1 MTPRRSLV
9 LLVLLISA
17 LALPSSAGAAVQP
30 TWAAADDAT
39 VHPGVQVVTE
49 GSQCTANF
57 VYYDTAIDAD
67 GEEYVDHV
75 YLGMSAHCSGSDDS
89 TSANGCER
97 TSHPIG
103 TPVEVDGASRPGTL
117 AYNSWLTMARLGES
131 DSNVC
136 RYNDFALIALHPA
149 DWADVNPSIPVWGA
163 PQGINT
169 DGVSL
174 GEEIYSYGNSGLR
187 FGISQL
193 SPKYGT
199 AVQTSGDG
207 WTHTVYTATPGIPG
221 DSGSA
226 YLDGQGRALGVVSTV
241 AIAPLAASN
250 NVTDLSRAMAYMAA
264 HEADLADV
272 VLAEGTEPFAPLF

>member
-1 MTPRRSLV
+1 MAGFFAGTI
-9 LLVLLISA
+9 ISTV
-17 LALPSSAGAAVQP
+17 PSSGAPPRVTERTASVSWLRVVLP
-30 TWAAADDAT
+30 KRATIRTPWDAAARMA
-39 VHPGVQVVTE
+39 
-49 GSQCTANF
+49 A
-57 VYYDTAIDAD
+57 
-67 GEEYVDHV
+67 
-75 YLGMSAHCSGSDDS
+75 SGF
-89 TSANGCER
+89 
-97 TSHPIG
+97 
-103 TPVEVDGASRPGTL
+103 
-117 AYNSWLTMARLGES
+117 NS
-131 DSNVC
+131 
-136 RYNDFALIALHPA
+136 
-149 DWADVNPSIPVWGA
+149 
-163 PQGINT
+163 